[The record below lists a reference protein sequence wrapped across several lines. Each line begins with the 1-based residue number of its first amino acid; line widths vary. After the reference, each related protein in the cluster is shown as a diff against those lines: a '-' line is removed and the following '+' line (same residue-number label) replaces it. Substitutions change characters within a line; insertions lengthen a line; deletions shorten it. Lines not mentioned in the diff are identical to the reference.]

1 MKIVII
7 YYSMS
12 GNTKFAAEKIA
23 QKLGADI
30 IRIEQV
36 KAYPNRGAKKEEF
49 CSVLEHIQ
57 K

>member
-1 MKIVII
+1 
-7 YYSMS
+7 MS